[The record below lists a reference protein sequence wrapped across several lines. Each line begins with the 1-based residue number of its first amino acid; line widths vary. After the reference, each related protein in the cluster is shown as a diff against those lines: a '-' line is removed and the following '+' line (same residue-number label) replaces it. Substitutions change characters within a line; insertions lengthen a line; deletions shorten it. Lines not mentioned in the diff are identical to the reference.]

1 MVKCPSSLESTL
13 PGHNLVHTQFPDNY
27 NNCNGLYWSVVLPTY
42 ISMHMHT
49 IFLIYVQLYI
59 SLQISATFPMELFVL
74 HKLTYKIAT
83 LGREVSETLPA
94 THYLCSSGK
103 VWHKQNQICNGMRYI
118 EKKGLITLYPPPPP
132 QITMNFRPILLLS
145 ARSQLHK

>member
-59 SLQISATFPMELFVL
+59 SLQINATFPMELFVL
-74 HKLTYKIAT
+74 RKLTYKIAT